1 MPADRNALLGWAR
14 RWSIGAAATEA
25 VHHRVE
31 EGPAVPPFTTLPT
44 AVRDELVKLPLAA
57 LTELR
62 ELTDVVPAS
71 QRRVAQLVPGR
82 APTAPWSV
90 LDAVDQAV
98 CVADVRSADSPLVYV
113 NPAFTRTTGYLES
126 DVLGRNCRFLHAGLD
141 LPAADAEL
149 AALGSS
155 GAEVAAAV
163 QRIRDLLAAGA
174 SGEVVL
180 VNRRA
185 DGELFVNELSLSPV
199 LGADGTPVH
208 YVAVQRDVTPLAV
221 ARRARAQLAE
231 ELDETARA
239 VQASLVPASLPV
251 VPGWELAAG
260 YSPATRADGGRG
272 AVSGDF
278 YDVFPGAGGR
288 ESSWFAT
295 IGDVSGRGPRA
306 AAATSAL
313 RWALRGAATT
323 RSSPAALL
331 TAVAAAV
338 HEALDDRFA
347 TLAALALPPLT
358 PLTPLPAQGAA
369 TGAATA
375 PVRLAL
381 AGHPQPVLL
390 PASGAPRLV
399 GVPGTLVG
407 PFADVVVVEVEVAL
421 APGDQ
426 LVLYT
431 DGAVE
436 AFDPRGAPLGDEGLL
451 EALAALPEAE
461 RRGPGAPARAV
472 AAVTAAVARHVD
484 GGAVDDLTLLVVART

>member
-14 RWSIGAAATEA
+14 RWAVGPTATEA

-31 EGPAVPPFTTLPT
+31 EGPAVPPFTTLPA

-57 LTELR
+57 LAELR

-71 QRRVAQLVPGR
+71 QRRLARLVPGR
-82 APTAPWSV
+82 APAAPWSV

-141 LPAADAEL
+141 VPAADAEL

-185 DGELFVNELSLSPV
+185 DGQLFVNELSLSPV
-199 LGADGTPVH
+199 LGADGAPVH

-239 VQASLVPASLPV
+239 VQASLVPAALPV
-251 VPGWELAAG
+251 VPGYELAAG

-347 TLAALALPPLT
+347 TLAALALPPL
-358 PLTPLPAQGAA
+358 PPHGAA
-369 TGAATA
+369 AGAPPA

-399 GVPGTLVG
+399 GAPGTLVG
-407 PFADVVVVEVEVAL
+407 PFADVEVVEVEVAL

-436 AFDPRGAPLGDEGLL
+436 AFDPRGTPLGDEGLL

-461 RRGPGAPARAV
+461 RRGPGASARTV
-472 AAVTAAVARHVD
+472 AAVVAAVAQHVD

>member
-1 MPADRNALLGWAR
+1 VPADRNALLGWAR
-14 RWSIGAAATEA
+14 RWSVSPTASEA

-31 EGPAVPPFTTLPT
+31 EGPAVPPFTTLPA
-44 AVRDELVKLPLAA
+44 AVRDELVTLPLAA
-57 LTELR
+57 LAELR

-71 QRRVAQLVPGR
+71 RRRLAQLVPGR

-113 NPAFTRTTGYLES
+113 NPAFTRTTGYRES

-141 LPAADAEL
+141 VPGADAEL

-155 GAEVAAAV
+155 GGEVAAAV
-163 QRIRDLLAAGA
+163 QRIRELLAAGA

-185 DGELFVNELSLSPV
+185 DGRLFVNELSLSPV
-199 LGADGTPVH
+199 LGADGAPVH

-251 VPGWELAAG
+251 VPGYELAAG

-347 TLAALALPPLT
+347 TLAVVALPPL
-358 PLTPLPAQGAA
+358 PAAGAA
-369 TGAATA
+369 DAAAGAPPA

-407 PFADVVVVEVEVAL
+407 PFAEVEVVEVEVAL

-426 LVLYT
+426 LLLYT

-436 AFDPRGAPLGDEGLL
+436 AFDPRGAPLGEEGLL
-451 EALAALPEAE
+451 EVLAALPEAG
-461 RRGPGAPARAV
+461 RRGPGAPARTA
-472 AAVTAAVARHVD
+472 AAVGAAVARHVD